1 MMNNKGVER
10 IGVVKKDY
18 EYVEANKVLKDLGTS
33 MNGLTENEAKKRLKE
48 YGLNELPKEK
58 HKTLWQIFFGSLK
71 DPIIYVLIAAVI
83 FSFIANEV
91 IDAIAIIFIILIDAV
106 VSTFQEYKAEKN
118 SEALKNLIKV
128 KVKVVRE
135 HRHYEIDSS
144 ELVPGDIIIIEP
156 GTKISADARIINC
169 NNLTIDESVLTGES
183 IGVTKTA
190 DKSKMG
196 SDTNKCI
203 LFAGTSALTGRAM
216 AVVTHTGLDTEIGKI
231 AEKVT
236 TTEESKSPLTIRMEK
251 FSKQISSLI
260 IVIAIIIGVVLIYKD
275 YEPMDIFLSVVALSV
290 SAMPEGLP
298 LALTMALTIGSNKMG
313 KRNVIVKKL
322 NSVESLGSCTV
333 IASDKTGTLTVNEQ
347 TAKKILLPDGEE
359 FDIEGNGYNDE
370 GKVIPLKD
378 ANLANAKYISTLG
391 MINNEAKLEKIKS
404 KWDKF
409 GDSIDIAFLA
419 LSRKLK
425 THNTRFQKISEIP
438 YESEKKFSALF
449 YKIDDEVLCTAKGSL
464 EVILDFCSHSY
475 VNGKR
480 IKIDKEA
487 ILKQNEEL
495 ASNGYRVIA
504 LCDGEVPKKNK
515 YDENDIKKLSFVGL
529 VGFIDPVRK
538 EAVKSIEDCKTAGIK
553 VLMITG
559 DHALTAYAIGKELNM
574 VTSKDEVV
582 TGDDIEKYV
591 DKPAKFDKFI
601 KGKKVF
607 ARVTPI
613 QKLKIVESLQRQGE
627 FVAVTG
633 DGVNDAPALKAAN
646 IGVAMGS
653 GTDVAKETAKMIII
667 DDNFSSI
674 VAGIE
679 EGRNAYSNIR
689 KISILLLSCGLSEV
703 LFFVLAI
710 AFNLPLPLVAIQ
722 LLWLNLVTDG
732 LQDMALSFERETDT
746 IMKDKP
752 RNPKESLFEKELVKQ
767 ILISGLFI
775 GCLVFIVWY
784 ILINGM
790 HMEVAHARGYILALF
805 VFIQN
810 FHVLNCRSETKSVF
824 ENGFKKNPFVII
836 TIISTILL
844 QMIVMEVPILS
855 EFLQTYDVPYLHLL
869 VLFVIPMPIIVIME
883 IYKKIKRKKIS

>member
-1 MMNNKGVER
+1 ME
-10 IGVVKKDY
+10 KDY
-18 EYVEANKVLKDLGTS
+18 EYLDIKKVLKELKTS
-33 MNGLTENEAKKRLKE
+33 LNGLSEKEVKHRLKS

-58 HKTLWQIFFGSLK
+58 QKSIVEVFLSSIN
-71 DPIIYVLIAAVI
+71 DPIIYVLLVAAI
-83 FSFIANEV
+83 LSFIVGEV
-91 IDAIAIIFIILIDAV
+91 LDGFAIIFIIMVDAV
-106 VSTFQEYKAEKN
+106 VSTIQEVKAEKN

-135 HRHYEIDSS
+135 NKHYEIDSS
-144 ELVPGDIIIIEP
+144 YLVPGDIIIIEP
-156 GTKISADARIINC
+156 GTKVSSDARIINS
-169 NNLTIDESVLTGES
+169 NNLTVDESVLTGES
-183 IGVTKTA
+183 IGVAKNNEA
-190 DKSKMG
+190 SSLGDDSK
-196 SDTNKCI
+196 KCM
-203 LFAGTSALTGRAM
+203 LYAGTSVLTGRAI
-216 AVVTHTGLDTEIGKI
+216 AVVTATGIDTEVGKI

-251 FSKQISSLI
+251 FSKQITLLI
-260 IVIAIIIGVVLIYKD
+260 VGISIIIGCVLIYKQ
-275 YEPMDIFLSVVALSV
+275 YHFMDIFLAVVALAV

-298 LALTMALTIGSNKMG
+298 LSLTLALTIGSNKMG

-347 TAKKILLPDGEE
+347 TAKKILLPSGET
-359 FDIEGNGYNDE
+359 FLIDGNGYNDS
-370 GKVIPLKD
+370 GKVVPVGD
-378 ANLANAKYISTLG
+378 DNMANAKYIATLG
-391 MINNEAKLEKIKS
+391 VINNESMLEKVKG

-419 LSRKLK
+419 LGRKLGI
-425 THNTRFQKISEIP
+425 HNSEFKKVYDIP
-438 YESEKKFSALF
+438 YESEKKYSVVF
-449 YKIDDEVLCTAKGSL
+449 YKIDGDVLCTAKGSVETIL
-464 EVILDFCSHSY
+464 EFCKYSY
-475 VNGKR
+475 EDGEKVKLN
-480 IKIDKEA
+480 KEK

-504 LCDGEVPKKNK
+504 LCDGDVALKEKYGVADVKNL
-515 YDENDIKKLSFVGL
+515 NFIGL

-538 EAVKSIEDCKTAGIK
+538 EALSAIKKCKTAGIK

-559 DHALTAYAIGKELNM
+559 DHALTAYAIAKDLNI
-574 VTSKDEVV
+574 VSDRDEVV
-582 TGDDIEKYV
+582 TGSDLDFYSDNDE
-591 DKPAKFDKFI
+591 KFDIFI
-601 KGKKVF
+601 KDKRVF
-607 ARVTPI
+607 ARVTPL

-633 DGVNDAPALKAAN
+633 DGVNDAPAIKAAN

-689 KISILLLSCGLSEV
+689 KICLMLLSCGLAEV
-703 LFFVLAI
+703 LFFVLSI
-710 AFNLPLPLVAIQ
+710 AFDLPMPLVAIQ

-746 IMKDKP
+746 IMKEKP
-752 RNPKESLFEKELVKQ
+752 RSTKESLFEKELVKQ
-767 ILISGLFI
+767 IFLSGIFI
-775 GCLVFIVWY
+775 GVLVFTVWY
-784 ILINGM
+784 VLINKL
-790 HMEVAHARGYILALF
+790 HMEVAHARGYVLALM

-810 FHVLNCRSETKSVF
+810 MHVLNCRSESKSVF
-824 ENGFKKNPFVII
+824 ENGFKQNKFVLF
-836 TIISTILL
+836 TIVGTIVL

-855 EFLQTYDVPYLHLL
+855 RFLQTYDVPNLHLIIL
-869 VLFVIPMPIIVIME
+869 FMLSLPILFVME
-883 IYKKIKRKKIS
+883 MYKYSKKTKNK